1 MTETA
6 DILISAAGIG
16 ATDPLR
22 EVLAGRADILALT
35 QQTHDSALMPV
46 DAGGLSR
53 AERAAIAVRVA
64 RHNQDEALTQHF
76 TTLLEQADNA
86 AEAALIADLSF
97 SGGDDQRLQALIRH
111 TDLVTRSPKDATGAD
126 IEKLRQAGVNDADIV
141 RLSELLA
148 FVSYQ
153 IRVAAGLRL
162 MRGLHG

>member
-1 MTETA
+1 MTEAA

-35 QQTHDSALMPV
+35 QQTHDSALMPS

-64 RHNQDEALTQHF
+64 KHNQDEVLAQHF
-76 TTLLEQADNA
+76 TTLLEQTDNA
-86 AEAALIADLSF
+86 ADAALIVDLSF
-97 SGGDDQRLQALIRH
+97 SGGDDQRLLALIRH
-111 TDLVTRSPKDATGAD
+111 TDIVTRSPKDATGAD